1 MPKLRIPTAVQSLH
15 QPLPRRP
22 LLWNINTDVI
32 GERGRSTPAPVSP
45 FLWIKYYKDGKPV
58 RESTRTGDP
67 GKASRFLRQRLTEVE
82 SDPAESPR
90 IEELVDD
97 LFRDYR
103 IKEQRSL
110 DDVEARWRLH
120 LKPFFGSIPATQLD
134 SRLLARYIDG
144 RREEHASNATINREL
159 ACLKRTYRLAYLSTP
174 PRVESVPHFPHLK
187 ETNVR
192 QGFVTP
198 EQYAE
203 LVARCP
209 DLWLRAM
216 LETAYHYGWRMSE
229 LLNLRVRQADL
240 VSRTIRLEPGTTKN
254 QEGREVTIESGR
266 LLELLG
272 KCVKDKRPEDHVFTR
287 GDRPIRDFRNRWK
300 NLCTAAGVPGLL
312 FHDLRRTAARNLRA
326 AGVPE
331 EIIMRIA
338 GWKTSSVF
346 KRYAIVDNADVRA
359 ALRKL
364 EQARQ
369 KPSDH
374 ADGHSSTEPEYTQL
388 LGSGPIRPN

>member
-1 MPKLRIPTAVQSLH
+1 LA
-15 QPLPRRP
+15 
-22 LLWNINTDVI
+22 
-32 GERGRSTPAPVSP
+32 
-45 FLWIKYYKDGKPV
+45 
-58 RESTRTGDP
+58 
-67 GKASRFLRQRLTEVE
+67 EVGP
-82 SDPAESPR
+82 DPAESLR
-90 IEELVDD
+90 IEQLVDD

-103 IKEQRSL
+103 INQHRSL
-110 DDVEARWRLH
+110 DDVKTRWRLH
-120 LKPFFGSIPATQLD
+120 LKPFLGSVPAAQLD
-134 SRLLARYIDG
+134 SELLARYIDR

-159 ACLKRTYRLAYLSTP
+159 ACLKRMYRLAYLSTP
-174 PRVESVPHFPHLK
+174 PRIASVPDFPHLR

-198 EQYAE
+198 EQYAK
-203 LVARCP
+203 LVAHCHH
-209 DLWLRAM
+209 LWLRAM
-216 LETAYHYGWRMSE
+216 LETAYNYGWRVSE
-229 LLNLRVRQADL
+229 LLHLRVGQVDL

-254 QEGREVTIESGR
+254 QEGREVTIESAR

-272 KCVKDKRPEDHVFTR
+272 QCVEGKRAEDHVFTR
-287 GDRPIRDFRNRWK
+287 GDKPIRDFRKSWE

-346 KRYAIVDNADVRA
+346 KRYAIVDQADVRA
-359 ALRKL
+359 ALQQL

-369 KPSDH
+369 KPLDH
-374 ADGHSSTEPEYTQL
+374 TDERSSTGPEYPSL
-388 LGSGPIRPN
+388 SAFSPARPN